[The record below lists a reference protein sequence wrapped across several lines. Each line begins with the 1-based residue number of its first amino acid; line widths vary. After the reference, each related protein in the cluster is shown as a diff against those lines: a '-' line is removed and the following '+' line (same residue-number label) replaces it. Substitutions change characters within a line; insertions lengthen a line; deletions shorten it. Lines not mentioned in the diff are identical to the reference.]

1 MDINSIRLQETKFQG
16 VTLIPTQQFSTNT
29 IEKPRWT
36 HLPVFIRRKIG
47 IDNLQAFPRSYME
60 NSIGLTVR
68 DLNLV
73 LLPPLI
79 NVYH

>member
-1 MDINSIRLQETKFQG
+1 M
-16 VTLIPTQQFSTNT
+16 
-29 IEKPRWT
+29 
-36 HLPVFIRRKIG
+36 PVFIRRKIG
-47 IDNLQAFPRSYME
+47 LDNLQAFPRSYTE

-79 NVYH
+79 NFYH